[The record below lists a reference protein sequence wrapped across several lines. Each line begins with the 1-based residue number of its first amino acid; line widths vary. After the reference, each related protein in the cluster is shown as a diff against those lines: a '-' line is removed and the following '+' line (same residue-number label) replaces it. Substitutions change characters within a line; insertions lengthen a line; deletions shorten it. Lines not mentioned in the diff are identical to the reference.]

1 MILVHEVHRLKDRG
15 LIRNTIGV
23 GGVGVGVGVEGGGAQ
38 FVINLQRCHFIRK
51 FIRAVYKL
59 VITTSAFIHKQSY
72 SSSLFVVFEKFAAK
86 VYRHFG
92 FPSRK
97 FAFTESWD
105 RLLCIWI

>member
-1 MILVHEVHRLKDRG
+1 MILVHEVHRQKDRG

-23 GGVGVGVGVEGGGAQ
+23 GAGGGGRGGAQ

-86 VYRHFG
+86 VCRHFG